1 MLDIVKIVHLRYLV
15 PASILFAS
23 NVASADRIKV
33 AVVPGIAV
41 NLDAARVDALS
52 QDLAEGLAATLDID
66 AVGGLEV
73 RRQLPADGLPPDCVT
88 KPACT
93 ADVAK
98 RTGAQQLLFVV
109 MVDSG
114 AGGAV
119 QVDTTWIDA
128 STGKSASRPPID
140 LTSTIDADAK
150 AKFEAAATR
159 LLPDAPLRKKDT
171 GTTTTQIIA
180 PTLVGGE
187 PRHFTTPAIITGG
200 AAVVGLGVWA
210 IFGLQ
215 ARSKYNDCDAH
226 AVTCTSSQKDSI
238 RTYDHIADAGLAVGV
253 IGAIATTVIYATSGK
268 EPHVEVAPAAGGGAT
283 VSAFGRF

>member
-1 MLDIVKIVHLRYLV
+1 MIVHLRYLV
-15 PASILFAS
+15 PASILLAS
-23 NVASADRIKV
+23 NVAAADRIKV

-52 QDLAEGLAATLDID
+52 QDLAEGLAAELDVD

-73 RRQLPADGLPPDCVT
+73 RRQLPADGVPPDCVNT
-88 KPACT
+88 PACT

-119 QVDTTWIDA
+119 QIDTTWVEPG
-128 STGKSASRPPID
+128 SGKSASRPPID

-150 AKFEAAATR
+150 AKFQAAATR
-159 LLPDAPLRKKDT
+159 LLPDAPVRKKDV
-171 GTTTTQIIA
+171 TTQVISPA
-180 PTLVGGE
+180 LVGGV
-187 PRHFTTPAIITGG
+187 PRHFTTPAIVSGG
-200 AAVVGLGVWA
+200 VAVVGLGVWA
-210 IFGLQ
+210 VFGLQ
-215 ARSKYNDCDAH
+215 ARSKYNDCEA
-226 AVTCTSSQKDSI
+226 AARTGMCTPSQKDTISS
-238 RTYDHIADAGLAVGV
+238 YDHIADAGLAVGV
-253 IGAIATTVIYATSGK
+253 VGAIATTVLYMTSGK